1 MEAAAGRHSG
11 LKGSFCSFSSKAPST
26 FLSVTSFVSH
36 PPLRGRPGSGDPVGK
51 RPGLG
56 WAPGRLG
63 PHHAV
68 LPAGC
73 VTVGQLFFLSRPVSS
88 SVGEWSPG
96 EEEVEEFSLQA
107 LES

>member
-1 MEAAAGRHSG
+1 MGILWGRGQDWAGRQ
-11 LKGSFCSFSSKAPST
+11 
-26 FLSVTSFVSH
+26 
-36 PPLRGRPGSGDPVGK
+36 
-51 RPGLG
+51 
-56 WAPGRLG
+56 G